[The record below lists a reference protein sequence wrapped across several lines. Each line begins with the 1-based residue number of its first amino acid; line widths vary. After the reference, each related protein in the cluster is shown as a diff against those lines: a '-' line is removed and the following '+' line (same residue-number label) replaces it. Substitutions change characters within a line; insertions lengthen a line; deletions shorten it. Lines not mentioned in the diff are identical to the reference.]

1 MSKKVRL
8 APLADHIV
16 SRTPARSY
24 EGRGHLWLVLV
35 KRNAARLGGSNV
47 ALEIL
52 TDMVERRLI
61 ERDGAAYIDA
71 NLAH

>member
-1 MSKKVRL
+1 MTKNVRL

-24 EGRGHLWLVLV
+24 QNRDHLWMVLV
-35 KRNAARLGGSNV
+35 KRNASQLRGSPT
-47 ALEIL
+47 AIEIL

-61 ERDGAAYIDA
+61 ERDGAAYS
-71 NLAH
+71 